1 MLRLL
6 GFPPKYMRNR
16 EVGHDKGAWRDPTAY
31 NPAASNSEERK
42 HIGMYF
48 FFFLFAIVGV
58 FSAIMVITRRNVMHA
73 ALFLLLTFA
82 SVGATYVLLRAEM
95 LAAVQVLVY
104 AGAVTVL
111 FLFAILLVNIPR
123 AVRLRQWNRQI
134 GLAVAIAGLTGLWL
148 IIAMTQSFRTLALP
162 AGALDQ
168 PLGTPRA
175 IGQLLFSDFMLPFE
189 IASLILLAAM
199 VGAIFLA
206 RETALEEEHTGT
218 DIPAPDQAGR
228 PQRDRQLV

>member
-1 MLRLL
+1 
-6 GFPPKYMRNR
+6 
-16 EVGHDKGAWRDPTAY
+16 
-31 NPAASNSEERK
+31 
-42 HIGMYF
+42 MYF
-48 FFFLFAIVGV
+48 FFFLFALVGV
-58 FSAIMVITRRNVMHA
+58 FSALMVITRTNVMHA

-82 SVGATYVLLRAEM
+82 CVGATYVLLRAEL

-104 AGAVTVL
+104 AGAVMVL

-123 AVRLRQWNRQI
+123 VVRLRQWNRQTN
-134 GLAVAIAGLTGLWL
+134 LAVAIAGLTGLWL
-148 IIAMTQSFRTLALP
+148 IIATTQTFRTMALP

-206 RETALEEEHTGT
+206 RETALEEERAMT
-218 DIPAPDQAGR
+218 DTTTPEPVGR
-228 PQRDRQLV
+228 P

>member
-1 MLRLL
+1 
-6 GFPPKYMRNR
+6 
-16 EVGHDKGAWRDPTAY
+16 
-31 NPAASNSEERK
+31 
-42 HIGMYF
+42 MYF
-48 FFFLFAIVGV
+48 FFFLFAIVGL
-58 FSAIMVITRRNVMHA
+58 FSAIMVITRKNVMHA

-82 SVGATYVLLRAEM
+82 CVGATYVLLRAEL

-123 AVRLRQWNRQI
+123 VVRLRQWHRQT
-134 GLAVAIAGLTGLWL
+134 AVAVIIAGLTGLWL
-148 IIAMTQSFRTLALP
+148 IIATTQTFRKIELP
-162 AGALDQ
+162 AGAADQ
-168 PLGTPRA
+168 PLGTPHA

-206 RETALEEEHTGT
+206 RETAVEEEGAGT
-218 DIPAPDQAGR
+218 DATTPAPVGR
-228 PQRDRQLV
+228 PQSSRQLV

>member
-1 MLRLL
+1 
-6 GFPPKYMRNR
+6 
-16 EVGHDKGAWRDPTAY
+16 
-31 NPAASNSEERK
+31 
-42 HIGMYF
+42 MYF

-58 FSAIMVITRRNVMHA
+58 FSALMVITRTNVMHA

-82 SVGATYVLLRAEM
+82 CVGATYVLLRAEL
-95 LAAVQVLVY
+95 LAAMQVLVY
-104 AGAVTVL
+104 AGAVMVL

-123 AVRLRQWNRQI
+123 VVRLRQWNRQTS
-134 GLAVAIAGLTGLWL
+134 LAVVIAGLTGLWL
-148 IIAMTQSFRTLALP
+148 IIATTQTFRTFALP
-162 AGALDQ
+162 AGAADQ

-206 RETALEEEHTGT
+206 RETALEEEHAGT
-218 DIPAPDQAGR
+218 EVTTPELAGR
-228 PQRDRQLV
+228 PQTGR

>member
-1 MLRLL
+1 
-6 GFPPKYMRNR
+6 
-16 EVGHDKGAWRDPTAY
+16 
-31 NPAASNSEERK
+31 
-42 HIGMYF
+42 MYF
-48 FFFLFAIVGV
+48 FFFLFAIVGL
-58 FSAIMVITRRNVMHA
+58 FSAIMVITRKNVMHA

-82 SVGATYVLLRAEM
+82 CVGATYVLLRAEL

-123 AVRLRQWNRQI
+123 VVRLRQWNRQT
-134 GLAVAIAGLTGLWL
+134 AVAVVIAGLTGLWL
-148 IIAMTQSFRTLALP
+148 IIAMTRTFEKLELP
-162 AGALDQ
+162 AGAADQ

-175 IGQLLFSDFMLPFE
+175 IGQLLFADFMLPFE

-206 RETALEEEHTGT
+206 RETALEEEQAGT
-218 DIPAPDQAGR
+218 DVTAPAQVER
-228 PQRDRQLV
+228 PQSDRQFV

>member
-1 MLRLL
+1 
-6 GFPPKYMRNR
+6 
-16 EVGHDKGAWRDPTAY
+16 
-31 NPAASNSEERK
+31 
-42 HIGMYF
+42 MYF

-82 SVGATYVLLRAEM
+82 CVGATYVLLRAEM

-123 AVRLRQWNRQI
+123 VVRLRQWNSQTS
-134 GLAVAIAGLTGLWL
+134 LAVAIAGLTGLWL
-148 IIAMTQSFRTLALP
+148 IIATTQTFRTLTFP
-162 AGALDQ
+162 AGVLDQ

-206 RETALEEEHTGT
+206 RETALEEERVGT
-218 DIPAPDQAGR
+218 DVTAPEQVGR
-228 PQRDRQLV
+228 PQSGRQLV

>member
-1 MLRLL
+1 
-6 GFPPKYMRNR
+6 
-16 EVGHDKGAWRDPTAY
+16 
-31 NPAASNSEERK
+31 
-42 HIGMYF
+42 MYF
-48 FFFLFAIVGV
+48 FFFLFALVGL
-58 FSAIMVITRRNVMHA
+58 FSAIMVITRKNVMHA

-82 SVGATYVLLRAEM
+82 CVGATYVLLRAEL

-123 AVRLRQWNRQI
+123 AVRLRQWNRQT
-134 GLAVAIAGLTGLWL
+134 AVAVIIAGLTGLWL
-148 IIAMTQSFRTLALP
+148 IIATTQTFRKLELP
-162 AGALDQ
+162 AGAADQ

-175 IGQLLFSDFMLPFE
+175 IGQLLFADFMLPFE

-206 RETALEEEHTGT
+206 RETALEEERSGT
-218 DIPAPDQAGR
+218 DATTPEPVER
-228 PQRDRQLV
+228 PQSSRQLV

>member
-6 GFPPKYMRNR
+6 GFHP
-16 EVGHDKGAWRDPTAY
+16 GTAL
-31 NPAASNSEERK
+31 ERGL
-42 HIGMYF
+42 HV
-48 FFFLFAIVGV
+48 FLFLSFCDHRCVLGD
-58 FSAIMVITRRNVMHA
+58 HGDH

-82 SVGATYVLLRAEM
+82 CVGATYVLLRAEL

-123 AVRLRQWNRQI
+123 VVRLRQWNRQT
-134 GLAVAIAGLTGLWL
+134 GLAVVIAGLTGLWL
-148 IIAMTQSFRTLALP
+148 IIAMTRTFWKLELP

-206 RETALEEEHTGT
+206 RETALEEERTET
-218 DIPAPDQAGR
+218 DVTTPDLAGR
-228 PQRDRQLV
+228 PQTGRQLV

>member
-1 MLRLL
+1 
-6 GFPPKYMRNR
+6 
-16 EVGHDKGAWRDPTAY
+16 
-31 NPAASNSEERK
+31 
-42 HIGMYF
+42 MYF
-48 FFFLFAIVGV
+48 FFFLFAIIGV
-58 FSAIMVITRRNVMHA
+58 FSAIMVITCKNVMHA

-82 SVGATYVLLRAEM
+82 CVGATYVLLRAEM

-123 AVRLRQWNRQI
+123 VVRLRQWNRQT

-148 IIAMTQSFRTLALP
+148 IIAMTRTFWKLELP
-162 AGALDQ
+162 AGALEQ

-175 IGQLLFSDFMLPFE
+175 IGQLLFSEFMLPFE
-189 IASLILLAAM
+189 IASLVLLAAM

-206 RETALEEEHTGT
+206 RETALEEERSETHVTT
-218 DIPAPDQAGR
+218 PDLAGR
-228 PQRDRQLV
+228 PQTGRQLV

>member
-1 MLRLL
+1 
-6 GFPPKYMRNR
+6 
-16 EVGHDKGAWRDPTAY
+16 
-31 NPAASNSEERK
+31 
-42 HIGMYF
+42 MYF

-58 FSAIMVITRRNVMHA
+58 FSALMVITRTNVMHA

-82 SVGATYVLLRAEM
+82 CVGATYVLLRAEL
-95 LAAVQVLVY
+95 LAAVQVFVY
-104 AGAVTVL
+104 AGAVMVL

-123 AVRLRQWNRQI
+123 VVRLRQWNRQTS
-134 GLAVAIAGLTGLWL
+134 LAVVIAGLTGLWL
-148 IIAMTQSFRTLALP
+148 IIATTQTFRKFELP
-162 AGALDQ
+162 AGAADQ

-206 RETALEEEHTGT
+206 RETALEEERSG
-218 DIPAPDQAGR
+218 PDVTTLEPVER
-228 PQRDRQLV
+228 PQTSTLSS

>member
-1 MLRLL
+1 
-6 GFPPKYMRNR
+6 
-16 EVGHDKGAWRDPTAY
+16 
-31 NPAASNSEERK
+31 
-42 HIGMYF
+42 MYF
-48 FFFLFAIVGV
+48 FFFLFAIVGL
-58 FSAIMVITRRNVMHA
+58 FSAIMVITRKNVMHA

-82 SVGATYVLLRAEM
+82 CVGATYVLLRAEL

-123 AVRLRQWNRQI
+123 VVRLRQWNRQT
-134 GLAVAIAGLTGLWL
+134 AVAVVIAGLTGLWL
-148 IIAMTQSFRTLALP
+148 IIAMTRTFGKLELAP
-162 AGALDQ
+162 GAADQ

-206 RETALEEEHTGT
+206 RETALEEER
-218 DIPAPDQAGR
+218 AGSDTTLPEPVER
-228 PQRDRQLV
+228 PQSTRQLV

>member
-1 MLRLL
+1 
-6 GFPPKYMRNR
+6 
-16 EVGHDKGAWRDPTAY
+16 
-31 NPAASNSEERK
+31 
-42 HIGMYF
+42 MYF
-48 FFFLFAIVGV
+48 FFFLFAIVGL
-58 FSAIMVITRRNVMHA
+58 FSAIMVITRKNVMHA

-82 SVGATYVLLRAEM
+82 CVGATYVLLRAEL

-123 AVRLRQWNRQI
+123 VVQLRQWNRQT
-134 GLAVAIAGLTGLWL
+134 AVAVVIAGLTGLWL
-148 IIAMTQSFRTLALP
+148 IIATTRTFGKLELP
-162 AGALDQ
+162 SGAADQ

-206 RETALEEEHTGT
+206 RETALEEEHAGT
-218 DIPAPDQAGR
+218 NATTPAPVGR
-228 PQRDRQLV
+228 PQSSRQLV